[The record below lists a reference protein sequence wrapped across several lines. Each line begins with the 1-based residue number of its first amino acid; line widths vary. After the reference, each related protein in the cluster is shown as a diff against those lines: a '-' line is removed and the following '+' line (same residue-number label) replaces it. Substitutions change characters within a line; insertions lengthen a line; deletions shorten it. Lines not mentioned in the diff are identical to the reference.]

1 MINMSEQNTNK
12 VSFDNWDDH
21 WQKQNDLADFNPGQI
36 LRHKLV
42 FREIERVYENTN
54 VLVDFGSGQG
64 DLIKRLTNRFK
75 KIHMIGLEY
84 SQVGVDFSSRSNPE
98 AEFYKADLTLPLP
111 DDMLKLSPDLITCC
125 DVMEHI
131 DAPELVVKNAF
142 NMLKAGGYFIVTL
155 PGGPMTKLDHHI
167 GHRKHYDRKS
177 LENLLRAGGFENS
190 VIYQA
195 GWPFFNLYRLMLLAR
210 GESLVDDVSIHTS
223 HMKTRAIKIIGTLFA
238 ILFKLNLKNFSGGW
252 QMLAVARKS

>member
-1 MINMSEQNTNK
+1 MSEFNVKKLSSDDWN
-12 VSFDNWDDH
+12 DH
-21 WQKQNDLADFNPGQI
+21 WQKQNDFADFNPGQI

-42 FREIERVYENTN
+42 FHEIEKVCENIK

-64 DLIKRLTNRFK
+64 DLIKRLSNRFK

-84 SQVGVDFSSRSNPE
+84 SQVGVDFSALNNPE
-98 AEFYKADLTLPLP
+98 AEFYRADLTLPLP
-111 DDMLKLSPDLITCC
+111 DDILKKCPDLITCC

-142 NMLKAGGYFIVTL
+142 NMLKTGGYFIVTL

-167 GHRKHYDRKS
+167 GHRKHYDRNS
-177 LENLLRAGGFENS
+177 LENLLREGGFENLE
-190 VIYQA
+190 IYQA

-223 HMKTRAIKIIGTLFA
+223 RIKISAIKIIGTIFSMLFR
-238 ILFKLNLKNFSGGW
+238 LNAKNFRGGW
-252 QMLAVARKS
+252 QMFAIARKS